1 MQTTPISQNIKIIF
15 VLVWFFSFTKASFS
29 QEALSAATLE
39 EIRQGNILNK
49 VHEYDGVKI
58 KYEVVFN
65 SVKVSYEDSLGI
77 VQDLSKIPGGVD
89 CEFNP
94 KTYSLVVRTDKG
106 NKYLNIVGI
115 QNVLL
120 AYNLHLMTFQEIS
133 YKN

>member
-1 MQTTPISQNIKIIF
+1 MNKLKNMQQIKA
-15 VLVWFFSFTKASFS
+15 VLSLLFFTISFS
-29 QEALSAATLE
+29 LSAQEPLSSSALE
-39 EIRQGNILNK
+39 QIRQDNLRNK
-49 VHEYDGVKI
+49 AYEYDGVKI

-65 SVKVSYEDSLGI
+65 SVKVSPEDSLGI
-77 VQDLSKIPGGVD
+77 VQDLIKFPGGVD

-94 KTYSLVVRTDKG
+94 KTYLLIVKTDKS

-120 AYNLHLMTFQEIS
+120 AHNLHLMTFEEIL

>member
-1 MQTTPISQNIKIIF
+1 MQTTPLTKNMKIFF
-15 VLVWFFSFTKASFS
+15 VLFLFFSFSKATFS
-29 QEALSAATLE
+29 QEALSASAVE
-39 EIRQGNILNK
+39 EIRQANILNK
-49 VHEYDGVKI
+49 VPEYDGVKI

-94 KTYSLVVRTDKG
+94 KTYLLVVRADKS

-120 AYNLHLMTFQEIS
+120 AHNLHLMTFQEIL
-133 YKN
+133 YKK